1 MHLLLISP
9 TPDDDTIIAE
19 ISTYKMKCVT
29 INSLVATTLKT
40 SIQNGTEYAVIS
52 CYYLT
57 FQAEVFIFLKKHFL
71 TRVLLPPLTG
81 FIISWCHDVTLPTG
95 RPEWKLCP
103 YFPFAGRTPP
113 SFNSLKKI

>member
-40 SIQNGTEYAVIS
+40 SMQNGTEYAVIS
-52 CYYLT
+52 FYYLT
-57 FQAEVFIFLKKHFL
+57 FQAEVFIFPKK
-71 TRVLLPPLTG
+71 LPYKSPP
-81 FIISWCHDVTLPTG
+81 PT
-95 RPEWKLCP
+95 P
-103 YFPFAGRTPP
+103 YWLYHQLVP
-113 SFNSLKKI
+113 